1 MIRRPPKLTL
11 FPYPTL
17 FRFVLLEIVRD
28 IEVGTPVEI
37 EVPRHDAEAVPFDPA
52 VDAGL
57 AADIGEVAAV
67 VAEQAVAGLRVANG
81 AAAPRA
87 AGALRVGR
95 VVQEVHVQVAV
106 SVVVEERGLGGIAGK
121 IQTVLR

>member
-37 EVPRHDAEAVPFDPA
+37 EVARHDAEAVPFDPA
-52 VDAGL
+52 VDAGVG
-57 AADIGEVAAV
+57 ADIGEVAAV
-67 VAEQAVAGLRVANG
+67 VAEQAVAGLRAAEG
-81 AAAPRA
+81 AGAPPA

-95 VVQEVHVQVAV
+95 GGHEGHVPV
-106 SVVVEERGLGGIAGK
+106 
-121 IQTVLR
+121 